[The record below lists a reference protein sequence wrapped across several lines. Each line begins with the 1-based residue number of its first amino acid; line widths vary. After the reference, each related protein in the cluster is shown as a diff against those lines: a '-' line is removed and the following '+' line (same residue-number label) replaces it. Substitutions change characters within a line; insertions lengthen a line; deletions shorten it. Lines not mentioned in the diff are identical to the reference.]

1 MKQPV
6 AMAWSG
12 GKDSALALYRLLS
25 DERSDVRC
33 LLTTVTE
40 EYDRI
45 SMHGVRRSLLEAQAA
60 ALGLPLVR
68 VDIPPTCSNEQYAAA
83 MGTALGAL
91 KAQGVTTVAF
101 GDIHLAD
108 VRRYREEQNAR
119 AGLECVFPLWGEAPR
134 DLIAEFLRLG
144 FRTVTTCVDTA
155 RLKIDFVGREID
167 QTFLSQ
173 LPPGTDPCGENG
185 EYHSF
190 VFAGPVFSQPIAY
203 RTGERVQR
211 GQFAFCDL
219 LPE

>member
-1 MKQPV
+1 MKQPI

-12 GKDSALALYRLLS
+12 GKDSGLALYRLLS
-25 DERSDVRC
+25 DERYDVRC
-33 LLTTVTE
+33 LMTTITG

-60 ALGLPLVR
+60 ALDLPLVR
-68 VDIPPTCSNEQYAAA
+68 VDIPPNCSNEQYAAA
-83 MGTALGAL
+83 MGSALDEL
-91 KAQGVTTVAF
+91 KAQGVMTVAF

-108 VRRYREEQNAR
+108 VRRYREEQNAK
-119 AGLECVFPLWGEAPR
+119 AGLDCVFPLWGDAPS
-134 DLIAEFLRLG
+134 DLIAEFLHLG
-144 FRTVTTCVDTA
+144 FRTITTCIDTA
-155 RLKIDFVGREID
+155 RLTTDFLGREIN
-167 QTFLSQ
+167 QAFLSE
-173 LPPGTDPCGENG
+173 LPSGTDPCGENG

-190 VFAGPVFSQPIAY
+190 VFAGPIFAQPIAF

>member
-1 MKQPV
+1 MKQPI

-12 GKDSALALYRLLS
+12 GKDSGLALHRLLT
-25 DERSDVRC
+25 DERCDVRC
-33 LLTTVTE
+33 LMTTITG

-45 SMHGVRRSLLEAQAA
+45 SMHGVRRSLLEAQAV

-68 VDIPPTCSNEQYAAA
+68 VDIPPNCSNEQYAAA
-83 MGTALGAL
+83 MSNALDGL

-119 AGLECVFPLWGEAPR
+119 AGLDCIFPLWGEAPS

-144 FRTVTTCVDTA
+144 FRTVTTCIDTA
-155 RLKIDFVGREID
+155 RLTTDYLGREID
-167 QTFLSQ
+167 RAFLSE

-190 VFAGPVFSQPIAY
+190 VFAGPIFSQSIAF